1 MTAAHNHEEEGLGV
15 EPIAVVGLA
24 CRLPGAEDV
33 PAYWRNLVGGVES
46 VRFYTREEQ
55 EALGVPDY
63 LLDDPTFVAASSNAD
78 DYRALDAAFFGMSP
92 REAELRDPQQ
102 RMFLELAS
110 TALDDAGY
118 DPARYP
124 GEIGVYG
131 AIGSDEYQ
139 WLYIRPNK
147 KVFASVGNL
156 AVYTG
161 NHPDY
166 LATLVSYKLDLRGPS
181 LTLHTACSSSLVAL
195 HVACEA
201 LRTGECD
208 MALTGGASL
217 EMPAEWGYQ
226 FHQDGIYAP
235 DGHCRAFDASAAG
248 TIWGGGGGI
257 AVLKR
262 LSDAVA
268 DGDHIRA
275 VVIGNAINNDGA
287 TKMGFSAP
295 SAEGQAAAVSQALGV
310 AQIDPRT
317 VTYIEAHGT
326 GTSLGDPIEVGAL
339 SSVLGAGTDEAGW
352 CGIGSVKTNI
362 GHLGPAAGIAGFIKT
377 VLALEHGMIPPS
389 LNYEKPNPR
398 IDFGTNPF
406 HVVSTLTKWETNGFP
421 RRAGVSSFGIGG
433 TNAHVLVEQAPPAPL
448 PTAPPRPAHLLLL
461 SARTPAALDAAVTR
475 LAGHLKGSETDL
487 ADVAHTLR
495 AGRRRYAH
503 RAAVVA
509 GDTADAITAL
519 STPRRLVKGK
529 AGTPKVAWLF
539 SGQGAQYAGMGAGLY
554 DTQPVFAA
562 AVDECATILR
572 DELGLDL
579 RTLLFPAEEEKEAA
593 DERLRQTA
601 LTQPALFTVEW
612 ALARLWRSWGV
623 EPAAMIGHS
632 IGEYVAATVAG
643 VFSLPDALRLVAARG
658 RLMQSMPPGA
668 MLALRRDQEE
678 VRGDLPDGLS
688 IATVNGPGTC
698 VVAGPGELIA
708 AYAARLEENG
718 VQHTALRTSHAFH
731 SAMMDP
737 ILGDFHEAVAAAA
750 RHAPGLP
757 FLSNVTGTWIT
768 AEQAT
773 DPGYWT
779 RHLREAVRFGD
790 CVATL
795 VAEGEWRLVECGPG
809 RQLAGLARTQLPKSA
824 PQPLASLPGPADARP
839 DLEIVYAAAGALWT
853 AGVPLDTDALAEPA
867 RRVPLPAYPYERAE
881 HWVPTTFDPEL
892 VFTRPPRAG
901 ALPLEEWFSA
911 PAWRQAP
918 LAPAGTAALAGL
930 RCLVFA
936 GPAAEP
942 LLDGLRAAGADAVRV
957 VPGSAYGTAPDGTI
971 TVRPAERDDYEALLT
986 ETGVPARV
994 IHAWTLDGDPAT
1006 TAARATAAQDLGF
1019 HSLLA
1024 LVQALAGAEREAG
1037 VRLDIL
1043 TAATQGV
1050 TGRDVHRPEHATV
1063 AGITGVVPL
1072 EARWL
1077 TARHIDLEAGPY
1089 DVGKVLA
1096 ELATEPAEPEEGVP
1110 PSPVVLRAGRRWVR
1124 GFEPVPLPPQDD
1136 PLRPH
1141 GVYVITGGLGGIG
1154 LTLGEDLARRV
1165 RARLVLLGR
1174 SGLPPR
1180 AEWDTLDGAP
1190 ERVRRAVAAVL
1201 RMERAG
1207 AEVIVMAA
1215 DVTDPGSLRRARDEA
1230 LARFGR
1236 VDGIV
1241 HAAGIPGGGMAEVKE
1256 RAAADDVMAPKIAGT
1271 LALREVF
1278 GELPLDFVLLCSSVT
1293 AVAGGFGQ
1301 VDYCAANN
1309 FMDAYAH
1316 VWPGRVLS
1324 VNWGA
1329 WLEVGMAAEVAAPVA
1344 FRALQRGDRVTR
1356 LEHPVLSHRHE
1367 SAGRRPWYAATLSPE
1382 THWLLDEHRVAGVPV
1397 MPGTGYLESARA
1409 AFEAAV
1415 PPPGPGHAI
1424 ELRDVAFIAPL
1435 PVAEGSSAELRVLL
1449 TPAGDG
1455 MDFEVVS
1462 IAGGEPVQHARGSAA
1477 WVAAGEAAG
1486 DLAEVRSRCTHG
1498 SDEANPFASASGL
1511 VTFGSRWTSLRTV
1524 RLGQN
1529 EQLAHLV
1536 AGPDVATELAAL
1548 PLHPAL
1554 LDEATAFISVSGEH
1568 SYLPLG
1574 YGRITVH
1581 APLPATLWSHARLR
1595 DTGGGEVLAADLTLY
1610 GDAGEPVVS
1619 ISDFVLRRVD
1629 PEAVSRTIGEDAEQA
1644 AGDVTVKEESA
1655 TAGVALDLDGA
1666 KRGIPPADGA
1676 EAFRRLLATDLGVQ
1690 VVVNATALPEFVAG
1704 VRELTQDTVADDL
1717 ASAAAAGEAGLD
1729 SDDHVAPR
1737 NELESVLAGLWGEVL
1752 GARRVS
1758 VEQDFFELGGNS
1770 LVAVQL
1776 IALIRKKIGVRLP
1789 MRSLFQVP
1797 TVAGM
1802 AGLVEELR
1810 GQGEEKKPATITR
1823 LPRVERH

>member
-1 MTAAHNHEEEGLGV
+1 MTAALNHDDEGPGV

-33 PAYWRNLVGGVES
+33 SAYWRNLVGGVES

-55 EALGVPDY
+55 QALGVPDY
-63 LLDDPTFVAASSNAD
+63 LVDDPTWVSACSIAA
-78 DYRALDAAFFGMSP
+78 DYGALDAAFFGMSP

-118 DPARYP
+118 DPARYS

-139 WLYIRPNK
+139 WMYIRPNK
-147 KVFASVGNL
+147 KVFSSVGNL

-201 LRTGECD
+201 LRSGECD

-217 EMPAEWGYQ
+217 ELPAEWGYHY
-226 FHQDGIYAP
+226 HQDGIYAA

-248 TIWGGGGGI
+248 TIWGGGGGM

-287 TKMGFSAP
+287 TKVGFSAP
-295 SAEGQAAAVSQALGV
+295 SSEGQAAAVSQALGV
-310 AQIDPRT
+310 AQVDPRT
-317 VTYIEAHGT
+317 VTYVEAHGT
-326 GTSLGDPIEVGAL
+326 GTALGDPIEVAAL
-339 SSVLGAGTDEAGW
+339 SSVLGADTDEAGW

-389 LNYEKPNPR
+389 LNYETPNPR

-433 TNAHVLVEQAPPAPL
+433 TNAHVVVEQAPPAPL
-448 PTAPPRPAHLLLL
+448 PTTQPRPAQLLLL
-461 SARTPAALDAAVTR
+461 SARTATALDAAVAG
-475 LAGHLKGSETDL
+475 LADHLKDRETDL
-487 ADVAHTLR
+487 ADVAYTLR

-509 GDTADAITAL
+509 TDAADAVTAL
-519 STPRRLVKGK
+519 TTPRRLVKGK

-554 DTQPVFAA
+554 RSEPVFAA
-562 AVDECATILR
+562 AVDECAAILHE
-572 DELGLDL
+572 ELGLDL
-579 RTLLFPAEEEKEAA
+579 RTLLFPAEDEREAA

-612 ALARLWRSWGV
+612 ALAALWRSWGV

-643 VFSLPDALRLVAARG
+643 VFPLPDALRLVAARG

-668 MLALRRDQEE
+668 MLAVRRDQEE
-678 VRGDLPDGLS
+678 VRRDLPEGLS

-698 VVAGPGELIA
+698 VVAGPGELVA
-708 AYAARLEENG
+708 AYAATLGEKG
-718 VQHTALRTSHAFH
+718 VEHTALRTSHAFH

-750 RHAPGLP
+750 RHAPTLP

-773 DPGYWT
+773 DPAYWT
-779 RHLREAVRFGD
+779 RHLRETVLFGD

-795 VAEGEWRLVECGPG
+795 AAEGEWRLVECGPG
-809 RQLAGLARTQLPKSA
+809 RQLAGLARTQLPRTA
-824 PQPLASLPGPADARP
+824 PRPLPSLPGPSDGRP
-839 DLEIVYAAAGALWT
+839 DLEILYAAAGALWT
-853 AGVPLDTDALAEPA
+853 AGVPLDTDALTEPA
-867 RRVPLPAYPYERAE
+867 RRVPLPAYPYERSD
-881 HWVPTTFDPEL
+881 HWVRTAFDPEL
-892 VFTRPPRAG
+892 IFPRPPRTG
-901 ALPLEEWFSA
+901 ALPVEEWFSV

-918 LAPAGTAALAGL
+918 VTPAGTAALAGL

-957 VPGSAYGTAPDGTI
+957 VPGSSYGTAPDGTI
-971 TVRPAERDDYEALLT
+971 TIRPAERDDYEALLA
-986 ETGVPARV
+986 ETGVPGRI
-994 IHAWTLDGDPAT
+994 IHAWALDGAAAT
-1006 TAARATAAQDLGF
+1006 TAAAATAAQDLGF

-1037 VRLDIL
+1037 VQLDIL
-1043 TAATQGV
+1043 TAGTQGV
-1050 TGRDVHRPEHATV
+1050 TGQDVNRPEHATV

-1077 TARHIDLEAGPY
+1077 TARHLDLETGPY
-1089 DVGKVLA
+1089 DAAKVLA
-1096 ELATEPAEPEEGVP
+1096 ELAAEPGEPAEGEP
-1110 PSPVVLRAGRRWVR
+1110 PSPVALRAGRRWVR

-1136 PLRPH
+1136 PLRPN

-1154 LTLGEDLARRV
+1154 LTLAEDVATRV
-1165 RARLVLLGR
+1165 QARLVLLGR

-1180 AEWDTLDGAP
+1180 ADWGALDGAP
-1190 ERVRRAVAAVL
+1190 ERVRRAVAAVR
-1201 RMERAG
+1201 RMEQAG
-1207 AEVIVMAA
+1207 AEVLVVAA
-1215 DVTDPGSLRRARDEA
+1215 DVTDPESLRRVRDEA

-1241 HAAGIPGGGMAEVKE
+1241 HAAGVPGGGMAEVKE
-1256 RAAADDVMAPKIAGT
+1256 RRAADDVMAPKIAGT
-1271 LALREVF
+1271 LALHEVF
-1278 GELPLDFVLLCSSVT
+1278 GDQPLDFVLLCSSIT

-1356 LEHPVLSHRHE
+1356 LDHPVLSHRHE
-1367 SAGRRPWYAATLSPE
+1367 SAGRQPWYAATLSPE

-1397 MPGTGYLESARA
+1397 MPGTGYLETARA

-1415 PPPGPGHAI
+1415 PRPAPGHVI
-1424 ELRDVAFIAPL
+1424 ELRDVAFVAPL
-1435 PVAEGSSAELRVLL
+1435 PVAEGASAEVRVLL
-1449 TPAGDG
+1449 TPTGDG

-1462 IAGGEPVQHARGSAA
+1462 VTGGEPTQHARGSAA
-1477 WVAAGEAAG
+1477 WVVAEQLAGE
-1486 DLAEVRSRCTHG
+1486 LAEARARCTHG
-1498 SDEANPFASASGL
+1498 TGDGNPFASASGL
-1511 VTFGSRWTSLRTV
+1511 LTFGPRWSSLRDV

-1529 EQLAHLV
+1529 EQLAQLV
-1536 AGPDVATELAAL
+1536 AGPQVAAELGIL

-1554 LDEATAFISVSGEH
+1554 LDEATAFVAVAGEH

-1581 APLPATLWSHARLR
+1581 APLPDAVWSHARLR
-1595 DTGGGEVLAADLTLY
+1595 DTGGGEVLAVDLTLY
-1610 GDAGEPVVS
+1610 DDAGERVVT
-1619 ISDFVLRRVD
+1619 ISDFVLRRIDRQAMTRTVD
-1629 PEAVSRTIGEDAEQA
+1629 EGARQA
-1644 AGDVTVKEESA
+1644 AEDMTVKEESA

-1676 EAFRRLLATDLGVQ
+1676 EAFRRLLATDLGTQ
-1690 VVVNATALPEFVAG
+1690 VVVNAIELTEFVAG
-1704 VRELTQDTVADDL
+1704 VRELTQDTVADEL
-1717 ASAAAAGEAGLD
+1717 ATAGAAGEAGVD

-1737 NELESVLAGLWGEVL
+1737 NELESTLAGLWGEVL
-1752 GARRVS
+1752 GSRRVS

-1802 AGLVEELR
+1802 AALVEELR
-1810 GQGEEKKPATITR
+1810 GQDAPKQATTITR
-1823 LPRVERH
+1823 LPREERR

>member
-1 MTAAHNHEEEGLGV
+1 MTNHDEEPGV

-33 PAYWRNLVGGVES
+33 PTFWRNLVDGVES
-46 VRFYTREEQ
+46 ITFYTREEQ
-55 EALGVPDY
+55 EALGIPDY
-63 LLDDPTFVAASSNAD
+63 LLDDPAFVPAASVAA
-78 DYRALDAAFFGMSP
+78 DYGALDAAFFGMSP

-102 RMFLELAS
+102 RMFLELAN
-110 TALDDAGY
+110 TALEDAGY
-118 DPARYP
+118 DPARYH

-156 AVYTG
+156 AIYTG

-181 LTLHTACSSSLVAL
+181 VTMHTACSSSLVAL
-195 HVACEA
+195 HVACES

-217 EMPAEWGYQ
+217 EMPAEWGYLY
-226 FHQDGIYAP
+226 HQDGIYAP

-248 TIWGGGGGI
+248 TIWGGGGGM

-262 LSDAVA
+262 LSDAIA

-287 TKMGFSAP
+287 TKVGFSAP
-295 SAEGQAAAVSQALGV
+295 STEGQAAAVSQALGV

-317 VTYIEAHGT
+317 ITYVEAHGT
-326 GTSLGDPIEVGAL
+326 GTSIGDPIEVAAL
-339 SSVLGAGTDEAGW
+339 SSVLGADTDEAGW

-377 VLALEHGMIPPS
+377 VLSLEHGLLPPT
-389 LNYEKPNPR
+389 LNFDKPNPR
-398 IDFGTNPF
+398 IEFGTNPF
-406 HVVSTLTKWETNGFP
+406 HVASTLTKWETNGFP

-433 TNAHVLVEQAPPAPL
+433 TNAHVIVEQAPPAPL
-448 PTAPPRPAHLLLL
+448 PTAQPRPVHLLRL
-461 SARTPAALDAAVTR
+461 SARTPAALEAAVAR
-475 LAGHLKGSETDL
+475 LAGHLTDREIDL
-487 ADVAHTLR
+487 ADVAYTLR
-495 AGRRRYAH
+495 AGRRQFAH

-509 GDTADAITAL
+509 ADAADAVAAL
-519 STPRRLVKGK
+519 SDSRRLVKGK
-529 AGTPKVAWLF
+529 AGTPRVAWLF
-539 SGQGAQYAGMGAGLY
+539 SGQGAQYAGMGAELY
-554 DTQPVFAA
+554 RTERVFAA
-562 AVDECATILR
+562 AVDECAEILR

-579 RTLLFPAEEEKEAA
+579 RTLLFPAEDEREAA

-643 VFSLPDALRLVAARG
+643 VFPLPDALRLVATRG
-658 RLMQSMPPGA
+658 RLMQSMPPGS
-668 MLALRRDQEE
+668 MLAIRQDHDE
-678 VRGDLPDGLS
+678 VRRTLPEGLS

-708 AYAARLEENG
+708 QYAAQLDEAD

-737 ILGDFHEAVAAAA
+737 ILGDFHEAAARAA
-750 RHAPGLP
+750 RHAPSLP

-768 AEQAT
+768 AEDAT
-773 DPGYWT
+773 DPAYWT

-795 VAEGEWRLVECGPG
+795 AAEGEWRLVECGPG
-809 RQLAGLARTQLPKSA
+809 RQLTGLARAQLGRSA
-824 PQPLASLPGPADARP
+824 PTPLASLPGPADAKS
-839 DLEIVYAAAGALWT
+839 DLEIIYATAGALWT
-853 AGVPLDTDALAEPA
+853 AGVPLDADALAEPA
-867 RRVPLPAYPYERAE
+867 RRVPLPAYPYERAQ
-881 HWVPTTFDPEL
+881 HWVNTPIDTEL
-892 VFTRPPRAG
+892 IYPRPQHTG

-918 LAPAGTAALAGL
+918 VTPTPASALAGT

-936 GPAAEP
+936 GPAAHP
-942 LLDGLRAAGADAVRV
+942 LMEGLRAAGAEAVLV
-957 VPGSAYGTAPDGTI
+957 VPGGEYGTAPDGTI
-971 TVRPAERDDYEALLT
+971 TVRPSEREDYEALVAQA
-986 ETGVPARV
+986 GVPQRI
-994 IHAWTLDGDPAT
+994 IHAWALDGDPAVDAQQT
-1006 TAARATAAQDLGF
+1006 RAAQDLGF
-1019 HSLLA
+1019 FSLLA
-1024 LVQALAGAEREAG
+1024 LVQALASAEREAG
-1037 VRLDIL
+1037 VQLDVL
-1043 TAATQGV
+1043 TAGTQGV
-1050 TGRDVHRPEHATV
+1050 TGQDVRRPEHATV

-1077 TARHIDLEAGPY
+1077 SVRHLDLEAGPY
-1089 DVGKVLA
+1089 DPAAVLA
-1096 ELATEPAEPEEGVP
+1096 ELAAGHAEPDQGVP
-1110 PSPVVLRAGRRWVR
+1110 PSPIALRAGRRWVR

-1136 PLRPH
+1136 PLRRH

-1154 LTLGEDLARRV
+1154 LTLAEDLAQRV
-1165 RARLVLLGR
+1165 QARLVLLGR

-1180 AEWDTLDGAP
+1180 DDWDALDGAP
-1190 ERVRRAVAAVL
+1190 ERVRRAVAAVR
-1201 RMERAG
+1201 RMEEAG
-1207 AEVIVMAA
+1207 AEVVVLAA
-1215 DVTDPGSLRRARDEA
+1215 DVTDPASLRRARTEA
-1230 LARFGR
+1230 LDRFGR
-1236 VDGIV
+1236 IDGLV
-1241 HAAGIPGGGMAEVKE
+1241 HAAGVPGGGMAEVKE
-1256 RAAADDVMAPKIAGT
+1256 RETAESVMAPKIDGT

-1278 GELPLDFVLLCSSVT
+1278 GELPLDFVMLCSSVT

-1309 FMDAYAH
+1309 FLDAYAH
-1316 VWPGRVLS
+1316 TWPGHVVS

-1367 SAGRRPWYAATLSPE
+1367 SAGRQPWYAATLSAE
-1382 THWLLDEHRVAGVPV
+1382 THWVLDEHRVAGVPV
-1397 MPGTGYLESARA
+1397 MPGTGYLETARA
-1409 AFEAAV
+1409 AFAAAV
-1415 PPPGPGHAI
+1415 PAPGPGHVI
-1424 ELRDVAFIAPL
+1424 ELRDVAFVAPL
-1435 PVAEGSSAELRVLL
+1435 PVADGATAELRVLL

-1455 MDFEVVS
+1455 VDFEVVS
-1462 IAGGEPVQHARGSAA
+1462 VTGGESTQHARGSAA
-1477 WVAAGEAAG
+1477 WVAAEEHAS
-1486 DLAEVRSRCTHG
+1486 DLTDVRARCTYG
-1498 SDEANPFASASGL
+1498 SGEANPFASASGL
-1511 VTFGSRWTSLRTV
+1511 VTFGPRWRSLRSV
-1524 RLGQN
+1524 QLGQN
-1529 EQLAHLV
+1529 EQLARLE
-1536 AGPDVATELAAL
+1536 AGPDVTADLDLL

-1554 LDEATAFISVSGEH
+1554 LDEATAYIAVSGEH

-1581 APLPATLWSHARLR
+1581 APLPARVWSHARHR

-1610 GDAGEPVVS
+1610 DDAGQRVVT
-1619 ISDFVLRRVD
+1619 ISDFVLRRID
-1629 PEAVSRTIGEDAEQA
+1629 KEAVTRTVGEGARHGAADAA
-1644 AGDVTVKEESA
+1644 VNEESA

-1676 EAFRRLLATDLGVQ
+1676 EAFRRLLAARLGSQ

-1704 VRELTQDTVADDL
+1704 VRELTQDTVADELDA
-1717 ASAAAAGEAGLD
+1717 ASAAGGADALP
-1729 SDDHVAPR
+1729 SDHVAPR
-1737 NELESVLAGLWGEVL
+1737 NDLETTIAGLWSEVL
-1752 GARRVS
+1752 GARQVS

-1802 AGLVEELR
+1802 AALVEELR
-1810 GQGEEKKPATITR
+1810 GQNAPKQATTITR
-1823 LPRVERH
+1823 LPRTERS